1 MMLLLHAQ
9 MTKASRNSSCWN
21 MALHVPPLL
30 RCCYLTFF
38 HLFFYVNQFICCL
51 LNVLPQYDVR
61 MKYLHPKTAQ
71 ITRNS
76 NQKYPPP
83 PHTHTHTKPVE
94 KQGKLRDDC
103 LAWVHLARGWI
114 IVKWSSW
121 PCIRAVWKY
130 LWQSNAIV
138 GAKMRSRVVSGWV
151 QESREQD
158 LACLL

>member
-1 MMLLLHAQ
+1 MLKHGLTCATPSQMLLFNFLPLMFLCKSVYLLFVKCRTSVWCQ
-9 MTKASRNSSCWN
+9 NEVSASKNSPN
-21 MALHVPPLL
+21 H
-30 RCCYLTFF
+30 
-38 HLFFYVNQFICCL
+38 
-51 LNVLPQYDVR
+51 
-61 MKYLHPKTAQ
+61 
-71 ITRNS
+71 
-76 NQKYPPP
+76 QKQQPEIPP